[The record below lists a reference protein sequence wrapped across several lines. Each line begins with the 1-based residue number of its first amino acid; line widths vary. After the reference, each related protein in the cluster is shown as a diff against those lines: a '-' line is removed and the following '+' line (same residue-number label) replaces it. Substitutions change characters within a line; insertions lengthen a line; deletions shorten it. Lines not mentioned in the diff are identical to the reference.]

1 MTTTLS
7 DCANEAHVA
16 AAMLYRPELL
26 NGCRDLVA
34 PPLFHEPVFRDIATL
49 CLLNNGARADV
60 EAKLYASGKYA
71 DRLLDDELRG
81 LSVLADLLDTSKVRE
96 AVERMT
102 RDDVVTRQLGELP
115 TTDLGNAQRLTTR
128 HGRELRYIQPWR
140 RWLVWDGRRWS
151 QDQNGEVQ
159 RRAKHTVRR
168 IYAEADASEDP
179 ERRAALAKW
188 AGQCEAERKI
198 AAMIS
203 LAWSEPGIPV
213 LPDDLDADP
222 WLLNVANGTID
233 LRTGALR
240 DHDPADLITKL
251 APVDYD
257 PDATCPVFDRFL
269 TETTCG
275 SDPLATYIQQVSGI
289 GLTGDISEQ
298 VFLVYCGGGS
308 NGKST
313 LIDVQLDIMGD
324 YAGIAPPDLLTL
336 KTFKPHPTEI
346 VDLMGRRLVVAG
358 ETERGD
364 RLRVQLVKQLT
375 GDARLK
381 GRGMR
386 QDFVTFRRTFLT
398 LLVTNNRPRID
409 ETTHAVWRRVRL
421 VPFMNKVEGADQD
434 RDLGKKLKTEHPGIL
449 AWMVRGCLSWRADGL
464 QTPVEVTGATDEYE
478 ARSNWLKQFTEECLH
493 LNPIMQTTSASLATV
508 LRDWCVDTGLD
519 GDMPSLRDWLSE
531 HGCTPTRTKALGRC
545 WKGVALVQPDEGE
558 AA

>member
-1 MTTTLS
+1 MTT
-7 DCANEAHVA
+7 APHPNESYVV
-16 AAMLYRPELL
+16 AAMLHRPELL
-26 NGCRDLVA
+26 NGCGDMLA

-71 DRLLDDELRG
+71 DRLLDDELRD

-140 RWLVWDGRRWS
+140 RWLVWDSRRWS

-346 VDLMGRRLVVAG
+346 VDLMGRRLVVAS

-421 VPFMNKVEGADQD
+421 VPFMNKVDEVDQD
-434 RDLGKKLKTEHPGIL
+434 PDLGKKLKAEHPGIL